1 MKKYLLTCLV
11 FLGLMYTPVFAKHI
25 KGGFFTYKYLGTGS
39 APGTLKYNV
48 TLTVY
53 MQCFPEPGQLNQ
65 NVPFTIFDGVTNRFI
80 RTVNV
85 PISNSYELG
94 RSQDDE
100 CITGNQSGCYYTIVV
115 YDLPS
120 IELPSNANGYTFSYQ
135 RCCRIP
141 GVENLQNSGSV
152 GNTYSITI
160 PGSAVGQNAQQN
172 SSAAFSVN
180 DTYVVC
186 RNNYFTFPFLATDAD
201 GDELTYSFCNA
212 WTGGTELVP
221 APDDAAAPPYSTV
234 PYQLPFNG
242 SQPLGSQVSI
252 DPKTG
257 LISGIA
263 PNISGTGEFVV
274 TVCVNE
280 FRNGVL
286 IAKNRK
292 ELHIRVGSCTP
303 VKPQLKPEYITC
315 DGFNLT
321 FINNNPSPEIKTYD
335 WDFGDGSSSTEE
347 RPTHT
352 YADTGTYQVK
362 VTINKGLICTDFAV
376 TTAKVYPGFFP
387 DFTFNGICVN
397 KPTQFTDLTTT
408 RYGAVN
414 SWRWDFGDAAVTGD
428 TSQLQNPSYTYP
440 SNGIRNVRFIA
451 GNSKGCLD
459 TVFKDVTIIDKPLL
473 SVAFADT
480 LICAGD
486 NLQLQAIGNGNFS
499 WTPASNITNE
509 NTATPTVSPSS
520 TATYFVQLNDNG
532 CINNDSVNVRVVSF
546 VSLSARSDTTICE
559 NDAVQLSAVSNGLKY
574 EWTPSETVDNPS
586 KINAVATP
594 VATTTY
600 KIKATI
606 GGCEATDDVVITLVP
621 YPVANAGNDTI
632 LCYNTQAQL
641 NGRVNGTSFQW
652 SPAISLNNAAILNP
666 VAFPAFTTTYF
677 LFTTDSKG
685 CPKPGY
691 DSVIVTVL
699 PPMNAFAG
707 NDTAVVVGQPLQ
719 FLATGGNRYD
729 WSPATALNF
738 TNISDPL
745 AIYDGSI
752 DSIRYRVIVANEVGC
767 LDSAYITVKV
777 FKVNPQIFVPTAFTP
792 NGDGKNDLF
801 RPIAVGIKK
810 IEYFQVYNRWGQL
823 VFSTTV
829 NGQGWDGK
837 IGGRTQASNS
847 YVWIVKGIDYLDQP
861 FFKKGSV
868 TLLR

>member
-1 MKKYLLTCLV
+1 
-11 FLGLMYTPVFAKHI
+11 
-25 KGGFFTYKYLGTGS
+25 
-39 APGTLKYNV
+39 
-48 TLTVY
+48 
-53 MQCFPEPGQLNQ
+53 
-65 NVPFTIFDGVTNRFI
+65 
-80 RTVNV
+80 
-85 PISNSYELG
+85 
-94 RSQDDE
+94 
-100 CITGNQSGCYYTIVV
+100 
-115 YDLPS
+115 
-120 IELPSNANGYTFSYQ
+120 
-135 RCCRIP
+135 
-141 GVENLQNSGSV
+141 
-152 GNTYSITI
+152 
-160 PGSAVGQNAQQN
+160 
-172 SSAAFSVN
+172 
-180 DTYVVC
+180 
-186 RNNYFTFPFLATDAD
+186 
-201 GDELTYSFCNA
+201 
-212 WTGGTELVP
+212 
-221 APDDAAAPPYSTV
+221 
-234 PYQLPFNG
+234 
-242 SQPLGSQVSI
+242 
-252 DPKTG
+252 
-257 LISGIA
+257 
-263 PNISGTGEFVV
+263 
-274 TVCVNE
+274 
-280 FRNGVL
+280 
-286 IAKNRK
+286 
-292 ELHIRVGSCTP
+292 
-303 VKPQLKPEYITC
+303 
-315 DGFNLT
+315 
-321 FINNNPSPEIKTYD
+321 
-335 WDFGDGSSSTEE
+335 
-347 RPTHT
+347 
-352 YADTGTYQVK
+352 
-362 VTINKGLICTDFAV
+362 
-376 TTAKVYPGFFP
+376 
-387 DFTFNGICVN
+387 
-397 KPTQFTDLTTT
+397 
-408 RYGAVN
+408 
-414 SWRWDFGDAAVTGD
+414 
-428 TSQLQNPSYTYP
+428 
-440 SNGIRNVRFIA
+440 
-451 GNSKGCLD
+451 
-459 TVFKDVTIIDKPLL
+459 L